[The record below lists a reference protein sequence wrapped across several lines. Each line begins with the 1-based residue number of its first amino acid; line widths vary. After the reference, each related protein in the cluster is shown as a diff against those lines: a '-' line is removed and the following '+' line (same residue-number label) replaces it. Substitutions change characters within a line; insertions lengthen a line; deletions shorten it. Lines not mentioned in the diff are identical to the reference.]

1 MLNNVIIGLNLKFKG
16 IFMKNIIITS
26 VAALAVLAFAGC
38 APKKSC
44 AKTCDTPKPVAA
56 PVVKAAPAP
65 APAPVVT
72 PAPAPA
78 PVVQEVEPVVV
89 PAIDAKEAAVQ

>member
-1 MLNNVIIGLNLKFKG
+1 
-16 IFMKNIIITS
+16 MKNIIISS

-56 PVVKAAPAP
+56 PVAKAAP

-89 PAIDAKEAAVQ
+89 PAVDAKEAAVQ